1 MKQVIIKD
9 GGVLIDE
16 VPAPLAGPKSVL
28 VRVEHSCV
36 SVGTEIAGMR
46 SSGEPLYRRALKNP
60 EKVVKLVQQVRE
72 QGIGRTASFVSGKL
86 GTGAPTGYSAAGV
99 VIGVGSEV
107 AGFSIGDR
115 VACAGAS
122 ANHAEVIDVP
132 VNLAV
137 RIPDAVGS
145 ESAAT
150 VALGA
155 IALQGVRRAAPT
167 LGETM
172 VVVGLGLLGQITAQL
187 LRANGCRVIGVDLA
201 RERVELALEN
211 GMDHGM
217 DPSVDDYVDRVHKL
231 TDGFGADAVLI
242 TAASSSDTIISQ
254 AMQACRKKG
263 RVVLIG
269 DVGLNLN
276 RADFYRKEL
285 DFFIST
291 SYGPGRYD
299 PMYEEQGNDYPL
311 PYVRW
316 TEARNME
323 EYLRL
328 IADGRVRLANLYD
341 RTFSIDEAEAAY
353 AALKAGERAPMLVLL
368 SYPQRESSTRQ
379 TVRMS
384 GQASVSGQ
392 VRIAVAGAGS
402 FAQNVHLPNLQ
413 QLKQAFAIRAIMSRT
428 GANAKAVGA
437 HFGASY
443 ATTDFNELL
452 ADRDVDLILIAT
464 RHNLHGDMVLSAL
477 RAGKH
482 VFVEKP
488 LAIHETEVKEIAE
501 FYESAGA
508 HPLLMVGFNRRF
520 SPAMVRAKE
529 ILAQRTTPLIV
540 NYRMNAGYVPP
551 ESWVHGEE
559 GGGRNIGEACHIYDL
574 FNFLTDA
581 RVAGIHAAAA
591 APAGAQWHAND
602 NFVATITYE
611 DGSIC
616 TLTYTAMGD
625 RAFPKEQMEIFSDG
639 KALALDDYKEL
650 RVFGSKAAGW
660 SSKVQNKGPFEE
672 LQALAA
678 ALRTGGEWPIPLWQ
692 QLQATTISFEVER
705 QIKDGR

>member
-1 MKQVIIKD
+1 MKQVIIRE
-9 GGVLIDE
+9 GGVVIDE
-16 VPAPLAGPKSVL
+16 VPAPQAGPKNVL

-46 SSGEPLYRRALKNP
+46 SSGEPLYRRALRNP
-60 EKVVKLVQQVRE
+60 DKVIKLVQQVRE

-86 GTGAPTGYSAAGV
+86 TAGAPTGYSAAGV
-99 VIGVGSEV
+99 VIGLGSEV
-107 AGFSIGDR
+107 VGFNIGDR

-122 ANHAEVIDVP
+122 AHHAEIIDVP

-137 RIPDAVGS
+137 AVPDTVRS
-145 ESAAT
+145 EIAAT

-187 LRANGCRVIGVDLA
+187 LRANGCRVIGVDLVT
-201 RERVELALEN
+201 ERIGLGIEN
-211 GMDHGM
+211 GMDYGI
-217 DPSVDDYVDRVHKL
+217 DPSVDDYVERVHKL
-231 TDGFGADAVLI
+231 TNGFGADAVLI
-242 TAASSSDTIISQ
+242 TAASSSDAIISQ

-299 PMYEEQGNDYPL
+299 PVYEEQGNDYPL

-328 IADGRVRLANLYD
+328 LGDGRVRLDNLYD
-341 RTFSIDEAEAAY
+341 RTFAIDEADAAY
-353 AALKAGERAPMLVLL
+353 AALKAGAGAPMLVLL
-368 SYPQRESSTRQ
+368 SYPPRQASARQ
-379 TVRMS
+379 TVRLTEH
-384 GQASVSGQ
+384 APVSGQ
-392 VRIAVAGAGS
+392 VRVAVAGAGS
-402 FAQNVHLPNLQ
+402 FAQNVHLPNLE
-413 QLKQAFAIRAIMSRT
+413 QLKASFRIRAIMSRT
-428 GANAKAVGA
+428 GSNAKGVAS
-437 HFGASY
+437 HFGAAY
-443 ATTDFNELL
+443 ATTDFNEVL
-452 ADRDVDLILIAT
+452 ADPDVDLVLIAT

-488 LAIHETEVKEIAE
+488 LAIGESEVQAIAQ
-501 FYESAGA
+501 FYESKGP
-508 HPLLMVGFNRRF
+508 HPLLMTGFNRRF
-520 SPAMVRAKE
+520 SPALVRAQE
-529 ILAQRTTPLIV
+529 ILGQRTTPMIV

-581 RVAGIHAAAA
+581 RVASISAVAARSD
-591 APAGAQWHAND
+591 GAQWQAND
-602 NFVATITYE
+602 NFVATVTYE
-611 DGSIC
+611 DGSVC
-616 TLTYTAMGD
+616 TLTYTALGD

-639 KALALDDYKEL
+639 KVLVLDDYREL
-650 RVFGSKAAGW
+650 KVFGSKAAGW
-660 SSKVQNKGPFEE
+660 ISKVQNKGPLEE
-672 LQALAA
+672 LQSLAA
-678 ALRTGGEWPIPLWQ
+678 ALRAGGDWPIPLWQ
-692 QLQATTISFEVER
+692 QLQTSTISFAVER
-705 QIKDGR
+705 QIQGEQ

>member
-1 MKQVIIKD
+1 MKQVIIKG
-9 GGVLIDE
+9 GGVVIDE
-16 VPAPLAGPKSVL
+16 VPAPQAGAKNVL

-36 SVGTEIAGMR
+36 SAGTEMAGLR

-60 EKVVKLVQQVRE
+60 DKVIRLVQQVRE
-72 QGIGRTASFVSGKL
+72 QGIGRTASFVGGKL
-86 GTGAPTGYSAAGV
+86 NVGSPTGYSAAGV
-99 VIGVGSEV
+99 VIGIGSEV
-107 AGFSIGDR
+107 IGFKVGDR

-122 ANHAEVIDVP
+122 AHHAEVIDVP

-137 RIPDAVGS
+137 RIPDPVSS
-145 ESAAT
+145 EFAAT

-201 RERVELALEN
+201 AQRVGLALEH
-211 GMDHGM
+211 GMDHGI
-217 DPSVDDYVDRVHKL
+217 DPSVEDYVDRVHKL

-242 TAASSSDTIISQ
+242 TAASSSDTIIAQ

-263 RVVLIG
+263 RVVLVG

-299 PMYEEQGNDYPL
+299 PVYEEQGNDYPL

-316 TEARNME
+316 TETRNME

-328 IADGRVRLANLYD
+328 IAAGRVRLDSLID
-341 RTFSIDEAEAAY
+341 RTFAIDEADAAY
-353 AALKAGERAPMLVLL
+353 AALKAGPGAPMLVLL
-368 SYPQRESSTRQ
+368 SYPQREASTRQ
-379 TVRMS
+379 TVRMRET
-384 GQASVSGQ
+384 APVSGQ
-392 VRIAVAGAGS
+392 LRIAVAGAGS
-402 FAQNVHLPNLQ
+402 FAQNVHLPNLE
-413 QLKQAFAIRAIMSRT
+413 QLKQSFSIRAIMSRT
-428 GANAKAVGA
+428 GSNAKAVA
-437 HFGASY
+437 SQFGAAY

-452 ADRDVDLILIAT
+452 ADPDVDLVLIAT
-464 RHNLHGDMVLSAL
+464 RHNLHGEMVLSAL

-488 LAIHETEVKEIAE
+488 LAIRESEVVAIAQLYET
-501 FYESAGA
+501 AGP
-508 HPLLMVGFNRRF
+508 HPLLMTGFNRRF
-520 SPAMVRAKE
+520 SPAMVRARE
-529 ILAQRTTPLIV
+529 LLAQRSTPMIV

-551 ESWVHGEE
+551 ESWVHGAE

-581 RVAGIHAAAA
+581 RVADVAAVAA
-591 APAGAQWHAND
+591 RPAGAQWHGND
-602 NFVATITYE
+602 NFVATVRFE
-611 DGSIC
+611 DGSVC
-616 TLTYTAMGD
+616 TLTYTALGD
-625 RAFPKEQMEIFSDG
+625 RGYAKEQMEIFSDG
-639 KALALDDYKEL
+639 KVLVLDDYREL
-650 RVFGSKAAGW
+650 KVFGGKAAGW
-660 SSKVQNKGPFEE
+660 TSKVQNKGPLEE
-672 LQALAA
+672 LQSLAA
-678 ALRTGGEWPIPLWQ
+678 ALRTGGPWPIPLWQ
-692 QLQATTISFEVER
+692 QLQASSISFEVER
-705 QIKDGR
+705 QIQGGH